1 MKGIAFLQDK
11 SETMTTMPIFHTK
24 SLVVAAL
31 PGPTRKR
38 TPTPYCYRLTYRNP
52 DPAVPGCSLLW
63 DVLGG
68 RLRYQIALE
77 RETDGQLRWHCT
89 CADAIYRGETE
100 PNHVCKHV
108 RGLLNLGRPHGTSA
122 PACCEESAA

>member
-1 MKGIAFLQDK
+1 MKGITTIADE
-11 SETMTTMPIFHTK
+11 SETMTTIPLFHTK
-24 SLVVAAL
+24 SLVIAAL

-38 TPTPYCYRLTYRNP
+38 TPSPYCYRLTYRNP
-52 DPAVPGCSLLW
+52 EPAVPGCALLL

-68 RLRYQIALE
+68 RMRYQIALE

-108 RGLLNLGRPHGTSA
+108 RGLQHLGRPKEEPG
-122 PACCEESAA
+122 ACGAESAA

>member
-1 MKGIAFLQDK
+1 
-11 SETMTTMPIFHTK
+11 MTTMPFFHTRTM
-24 SLVVAAL
+24 VVAAL

-38 TPTPYCYRLTYRNP
+38 TPSPYCYRLTYRNP
-52 DPAVPGCSLLW
+52 DPAVPGCTLLW
-63 DVLGG
+63 DVIGG

-77 RETDGQLRWHCT
+77 RETDGRLHWHCT
-89 CADAIYRGETE
+89 CADAIYRGDTE

-108 RGLLNLGRPHGTSA
+108 RGLLNLGRPRGESA

>member
-1 MKGIAFLQDK
+1 
-11 SETMTTMPIFHTK
+11 MTPIPTFHTK
-24 SLVVAAL
+24 KLLIAAL

-38 TPTPYCYRLTYRNP
+38 TPSPYCYRLTYRHP
-52 DPAVPGCSLLW
+52 EPAVPGCALLW

-68 RLRYQIALE
+68 RMRYQIALE
-77 RETDGQLRWHCT
+77 RDTDGSLHWHCT

-108 RGLLNLGRPHGTSA
+108 RGLLQLGRPNAEAES
-122 PACCEESAA
+122 PACCEEAAA